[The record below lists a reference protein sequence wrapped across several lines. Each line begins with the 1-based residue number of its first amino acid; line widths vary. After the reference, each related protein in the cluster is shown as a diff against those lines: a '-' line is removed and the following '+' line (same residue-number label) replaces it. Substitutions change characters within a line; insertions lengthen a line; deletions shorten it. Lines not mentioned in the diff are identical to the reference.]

1 MAGNFARHP
10 FKLKVLMTIIGIDLG
25 TTNSVASVW
34 QNGKAVLI
42 PNRLGAFLTP
52 SVVSLDESDALIVG
66 AVAQSRLRTHPARTA
81 AVFKRDMGGQKQFEL
96 GQKKLSAPE
105 LSALVLKSLKE
116 DAEAFLGES
125 VTEAVISVPA
135 YFNDTQRK
143 ATTLAAQ
150 LVDLKIARLVNEPTA
165 AAMAYGLHD
174 TADGA
179 RYVVLDLGGGTFD
192 VSVVEYFSG
201 VIEVH
206 SSAGD
211 NFLGGEDFLEALVK
225 AYCMAQGVD
234 LSKLAANDKQVLYAQ
249 LENVKKS
256 LSNEFSVSVPP
267 LLPEQTSDW
276 VVTRD
281 EFANWVKPLLNRM
294 VMPIERALKDARIA
308 PAEVDKVI
316 LVGGAS
322 RMAHVKALASRLFQ
336 KLPVSSLD
344 PDLAIAIG
352 TAVQAGLAA
361 QDAALD
367 DVVLTDVCPYSLG
380 TGIHNPNSSE
390 DGMQLFSPII
400 ERNQI
405 VPISRVQQYC
415 TVSDN
420 QTQLNM
426 SIYQGE
432 SRFVKNNVK
441 LGEIKVAI
449 PARKAGEEMIDMRF
463 SYDMNG
469 LLDVDVT
476 ILSTGETHQKSIVN
490 SAGALSDAE
499 IAASRAKLA
508 QLKFHPRESEDVRLL
523 LARAENAYQNALGEE
538 RDAISRRM
546 QIFEGN
552 LNTQDLKKVERA
564 KKEFSEYVD
573 AWEGNNFFDHGNED

>member
-1 MAGNFARHP
+1 
-10 FKLKVLMTIIGIDLG
+10 MTIIGIDLG
-25 TTNSVASVW
+25 TTNSVCSVW
-34 QNGKAVLI
+34 KDGKAVLI
-42 PNRLGAFLTP
+42 PNRLGHYLTP
-52 SVVSLDESDALIVG
+52 SIVSLDEDNTLIIG
-66 AVAQSRLRTHPARTA
+66 DVAKSRLRTHPMRTA
-81 AVFKRDMGGQKQFEL
+81 SVFKRDMGGQKTFVL
-96 GQKKLSAPE
+96 GKQKLTAPE

-116 DAEAFLGES
+116 DAEEFLGEPI
-125 VTEAVISVPA
+125 TEAVISVPA

-143 ATTLAAQ
+143 ATTLAAE

-174 TADGA
+174 TEDGA

-211 NFLGGEDFLEALVK
+211 NFLGGEDFLDALVK
-225 AYCMAQGVD
+225 AYSMAHGVD
-234 LSKLAANDKQVLYAQ
+234 LSKLTAGDRQNLYAQ
-249 LENVKKS
+249 LENVKKQ
-256 LSNEFSVSVPP
+256 LSNDYQVTVPP
-267 LLPEQTSDW
+267 LLSTQTADW
-276 VVTRD
+276 VITRD

-294 VMPIERALKDARIA
+294 VMPIERALKDARIE

-336 KLPVSSLD
+336 KLPTSTLD
-344 PDLAIAIG
+344 PDLVVAIG
-352 TAVQAGLAA
+352 AAVQAGLAA
-361 QDAALD
+361 RDSALD

-405 VPISRVQQYC
+405 VPISRVESYC

-420 QTQLNM
+420 QAQLKM

-441 LGEIKVAI
+441 LGEINIAV
-449 PARKAGEEMIDMRF
+449 PQSKAGEETVDMRF

-469 LLDVDVT
+469 LLEVDVT
-476 ILSTGETHQKSIVN
+476 VNSTGEKHQKTIVN
-490 SAGALSDAE
+490 SAGALSASE
-499 IAASRAKLA
+499 IEASRQKLA
-508 QLKFHPRESEDVRLL
+508 QLKFHPRESEDVRHL
-523 LARAENAYQNALGEE
+523 LARAEHYYQNALGDE
-538 RDAISRRM
+538 RDHISRRM
-546 QIFEGN
+546 QMFEFE
-552 LNTQDLKKVERA
+552 LNTQDLKKIERA
-564 KKEFSEYVD
+564 KKEFGEYVQ
-573 AWEGNNFFDHGNED
+573 AWEGNSFFERDSD